1 MDTKIEIEQL
11 KEAFV
16 TLDTDQERAAFMKK
30 MKLNFDSKTDS
41 EQEMFILAFEQSA
54 KEACERAETV
64 IQDLEIKLKLSGIL
78 DIISMSYIAK
88 KYFNKTKSWFS
99 QRLNGHLVN
108 GVPASFSTEEIKI
121 LSFALEDISK
131 QLSQTAR
138 SIA

>member
-1 MDTKIEIEQL
+1 MNTRIEIEQL

-16 TLDTDQERAAFMKK
+16 ALETDQERAEFMKQ
-30 MKLNFDSKTDS
+30 MKLSFDNKTDS
-41 EQEMFILAFEQSA
+41 EQGMFIIAFEQSA
-54 KEACERAETV
+54 KEACERADTV
-64 IQDLEIKLKLSGIL
+64 IQDIEIKIKLSGIL

-108 GVPASFSTEEIKI
+108 GVPASFSAEELKI
-121 LSFALEDISK
+121 LSFALEDISQ
-131 QLSQTAR
+131 QLSKTAR